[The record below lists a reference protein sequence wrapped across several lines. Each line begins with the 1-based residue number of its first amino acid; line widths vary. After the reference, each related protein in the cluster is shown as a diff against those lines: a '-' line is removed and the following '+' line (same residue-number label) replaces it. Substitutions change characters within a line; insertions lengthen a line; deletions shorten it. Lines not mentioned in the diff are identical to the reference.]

1 MSPPGRGLNPASPRV
16 LQELLR
22 KHGVR
27 PKKGLGQNFLV
38 DGNVLRKITAAA
50 GITPADAILEVG
62 AGAGA
67 LTKILAEQAG
77 MVTAVEKDRALAPVL
92 REVLGERENLRLLFA
107 DILELDLQAL
117 FGKEAAAGAGMNL
130 KVVANIPYY
139 ITSPLIFHLLES
151 GINWSLL
158 VFLVQKEVA
167 ERIAAAPGSKQYG
180 ALTVGVRYHAEVE
193 LLGTVPP
200 SVFFPR
206 PQVSSAILRLTPKKK
221 EGSVETER
229 LFKLLVRTVFN
240 ARRKTLANA
249 LRKITPELGG
259 EERLQE
265 AFRFLGLDP
274 GGRGEELS
282 VAEFLALASYLSE

>member
-1 MSPPGRGLNPASPRV
+1 MNPASPRV

-22 KHGVR
+22 KHGIKPQKR
-27 PKKGLGQNFLV
+27 LGQNFLV
-38 DGNVLRKITAAA
+38 DQNLLRKITAAA
-50 GITPADAILEVG
+50 GVTPADSVLEVG
-62 AGAGA
+62 AGVGG

-77 MVTAVEKDRALAPVL
+77 MVTAVEKDRSLAPVL
-92 REVLGERENLRLLFA
+92 REVLGDRENIRLVFA
-107 DILELDLQAL
+107 DILRVDLQAL
-117 FGKEAAAGAGMNL
+117 FGHEQSGMNL

>member
-1 MSPPGRGLNPASPRV
+1 MPSSGSELNPASPRV

-22 KHGVR
+22 KHGIKPQKR
-27 PKKGLGQNFLV
+27 LGQNFLV
-38 DGNVLRKITAAA
+38 DKNVLQKITAAA
-50 GITPADAILEVG
+50 GVTPADSVLEVG
-62 AGAGA
+62 AGVGA
-67 LTKILAEQAG
+67 LTKILAEKAG
-77 MVTAVEKDRALAPVL
+77 MVTAVEKDRSLAPVL
-92 REVLGERENLRLLFA
+92 REVLGQRENLRLLFT
-107 DILELDLQAL
+107 DILRVDLQAL
-117 FGKEAAAGAGMNL
+117 FGNERSHANL

-139 ITSPLIFHLLES
+139 ITSPLLFYLLES

-167 ERIAAAPGSKQYG
+167 ERIAAVPGSKKYG
-180 ALTVGVRYHAEVE
+180 ALTVGVQYHAEVE

-206 PQVSSAILRLTPKKK
+206 PQVSSAILRLVPRKK

-249 LRKITPELGG
+249 LRRIAPELGG
-259 EERLQE
+259 EKRLQE
-265 AFRFLGLDP
+265 AFRVLGLDP
-274 GGRGEELS
+274 GGRGEDLS
-282 VAEFLALASYLSE
+282 VAEFLLLASYLTK